1 MPCCSSSLL
10 FPVTQL
16 IMPVDVRC
24 TVCGGPP
31 LQVHIAEKSPK
42 VRVPRNESDSEDSDP
57 GSDDEEGYDPQIVSE
72 EDVEWIES
80 CALLGFNKRS
90 TAIDK
95 MYLTGRATYD
105 DYGCFNVDDSGE
117 GMISTSRKTIPTSNG
132 VQFPAVPNSQCITS
146 DDSFV
151 ICDATQTSCYP
162 IHPPCLQLLTRVL
175 CGNAKIESLDKDI
188 LYHTMSNLH
197 DNFASGLDL
206 DYGEPE
212 SGFDQT
218 WYSNSGAEMLVINPM
233 ATPSFTEFLRNAV
246 STTEFTLPP
255 PSMITSRVQHDP
267 FATIPYDVAHALL
280 LLLPLDTVI
289 ALCAASYPIH
299 AFFGPSNRAFWRA
312 ALFACM
318 PWFWELHELVR
329 DSTLNPKT
337 TDYKGLFLWADKHTM
352 PREGLHGPFMGVANR
367 RRIWGVC
374 LQLAEEYNPRAAVK
388 TRERLNVDLPAVLW
402 PKPKEKVST
411 RTATAQWI
419 CDEMSHTRG
428 GVFEAFWGKEGS
440 LVGMVFTVVE
450 SSERSVFGE
459 GSGSIEEA
467 AVLETG
473 IAGLVLHLPD
483 IFLHEKV
490 ETSIRGIT
498 VLTASGESHRLG
510 DTSPQYCQRI
520 LSVNPNHGL
529 TGIVGHITNDGQIF
543 RIGLLQHPL
552 VEDDDDGELAPA
564 LLHRPLWKGPTSFT
578 SNALHNTASPIWSH
592 HPRLQALPSTT
603 RILNLYQIQ
612 AAYHEDVV
620 PIDVLV
626 WAADARELKSVRRIS
641 AYQPGGDRHVGV
653 LRVDFTPESGIAPR
667 VVGEEAGRW
676 LVDKA
681 EFNPT
686 WDNSGLNG
694 AWVSFAVDGPGGEVV
709 VGVDAVHDEE
719 LKTVRLRTNRGREVI
734 WGEELRDYRTIDAM
748 EPADG
753 ETIVGLAVG
762 FVNPCYDLQ
771 YRYAWSTVSALTM
784 VL

>member
-1 MPCCSSSLL
+1 MA
-10 FPVTQL
+10 
-16 IMPVDVRC
+16 VDVLC
-24 TVCGGPP
+24 AVCGGPTV
-31 LQVHIAEKSPK
+31 QVQIAKKSPK
-42 VRVPRNESDSEDSDP
+42 VRVPRNESNSEGLSPHSEDSN
-57 GSDDEEGYDPQIVSE
+57 SDSDEDEWGYDPQIVNE
-72 EDVEWIES
+72 EDVEWTGS
-80 CALLGFNKRS
+80 CILLGYNRRS

-95 MYLTGRATYD
+95 MYLTGRSTYQD
-105 DYGCFNVDDSGE
+105 FGHFNVDPSEDPNFPEDDSH
-117 GMISTSRKTIPTSNG
+117 
-132 VQFPAVPNSQCITS
+132 SQC
-146 DDSFV
+146 FV

-162 IHPPCLQLLTRVL
+162 IHQPCLQLLAKVL
-175 CGNAKIESLDKDI
+175 CSDENIENLDKDI
-188 LYHTMSNLH
+188 LYHAMSSLH
-197 DNFASGLDL
+197 GDLASGLDL
-206 DYGEPE
+206 DYGQPE
-212 SGFDQT
+212 SEFEQT
-218 WYSNSGAEMLVINPM
+218 WGPRSGAEVLVVNPM
-233 ATPSFTEFLRNAV
+233 ATPSFTQFLRNAV

-255 PSMITSRVQHDP
+255 SYIITSRVQHDP

-299 AFFGPSNRAFWRA
+299 AFFGPSNRSFWRA
-312 ALFACM
+312 ALFTCM

-329 DSTLNPKT
+329 DGTLNPKT
-337 TDYKGLFLWADKHTM
+337 TDYKGLFLWADKHTI
-352 PREGLHGPFMGVANR
+352 PREGLRGPFMGVANR

-388 TRERLNVDLPAVLW
+388 TRERVRGAAAELIWKKSVNVDLPAVLW
-402 PKPKEKVST
+402 PKPKEKVRT

-459 GSGSIEEA
+459 ESGSIEEA

-510 DTSPQYCQRI
+510 DTSPQYCQRV
-520 LSVNPNHGL
+520 LSVNSNHGL

-552 VEDDDDGELAPA
+552 IEDDDKELAPA

-578 SNALHNTASPIWSH
+578 SNALHNTASPIW
-592 HPRLQALPSTT
+592 PRTT
-603 RILNLYQIQ
+603 RTSFP
-612 AAYHEDVV
+612 A
-620 PIDVLV
+620 DVLV
-626 WAADARELKSVRRIS
+626 WAADAWELKSVRRIS

-694 AWVSFAVDGPGGEVV
+694 AWVSFAVDGPGGEV
-709 VGVDAVHDEE
+709 
-719 LKTVRLRTNRGREVI
+719 I

-762 FVNPCYDLQ
+762 FVYPCYDSQ

-784 VL
+784 TL